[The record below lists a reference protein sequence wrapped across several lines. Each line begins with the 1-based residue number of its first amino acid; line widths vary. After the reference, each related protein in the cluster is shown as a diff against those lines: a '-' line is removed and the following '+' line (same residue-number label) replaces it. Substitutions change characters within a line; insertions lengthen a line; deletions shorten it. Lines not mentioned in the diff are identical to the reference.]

1 VTKKRGACSALFY
14 LVIAPRGPR
23 EARPDDRLREA
34 IQNLSAVKVWIASA
48 QGRLAMTAKPYRA
61 FESACYI
68 GAMVLDQTSIACRR
82 VVIDDRCRLP
92 GRFFGRFATSATSE
106 LG

>member
-1 VTKKRGACSALFY
+1 M
-14 LVIAPRGPR
+14 
-23 EARPDDRLREA
+23 DDP
-34 IQNLSAVKVWIASA
+34 
-48 QGRLAMTAKPYRA
+48 GMTAFTNAYRA
-61 FESACYI
+61 SKIACYI

-106 LG
+106 LTRAR

>member
-1 VTKKRGACSALFY
+1 MPTITSIHCL
-14 LVIAPRGPR
+14 LVG
-23 EARPDDRLREA
+23 
-34 IQNLSAVKVWIASA
+34 
-48 QGRLAMTAKPYRA
+48 
-61 FESACYI
+61 ACYI

-106 LG
+106 LS